1 LKKSIGQFV
10 KSTNSYMEQ
19 QLILVGPM
27 TLIQMKA
34 PPVVRNEKPANK
46 INPFGWEDAWGF
58 FSILTFLI
66 IILEMNP
73 AKYFFL
79 SLALLSHANPSGVT
93 YEGVTPVH
101 LA

>member
-34 PPVVRNEKPANK
+34 PPAVRNEKPANK
-46 INPFGWEDAWGF
+46 INPFGWEDACGF
-58 FSILTFLI
+58 FSILTFFNYYSRNESGKI
-66 IILEMNP
+66 
-73 AKYFFL
+73 FFFK
-79 SLALLSHANPSGVT
+79 SGPSESRQSVWRD
-93 YEGVTPVH
+93 
-101 LA
+101 L

>member
-1 LKKSIGQFV
+1 
-10 KSTNSYMEQ
+10 MEQ

-34 PPVVRNEKPANK
+34 PPAVRNEKPANK

-58 FSILTFLI
+58 FFYFDFFLI

-73 AKYFFL
+73 AK
-79 SLALLSHANPSGVT
+79 
-93 YEGVTPVH
+93 
-101 LA
+101 